1 MRKTIVTLTMV
12 AGLASA
18 ACGGSEPSKGVAAPA
33 AETEAE
39 TELTIVATDFGF
51 DLGGVDSVAPGEIQ
65 LTLENEGKQSHEAQL
80 YLLNEGATFEQFA
93 AAAMEG
99 DTSRLPAEA
108 LAMATPG
115 RGVTSNVDPGES
127 ITVPAPVEAGLY
139 AFVCHILDS
148 KSLSPHYALGM
159 MAPLEVG

>member
-1 MRKTIVTLTMV
+1 MRKTIVALTMV
-12 AGLASA
+12 LGLASA
-18 ACGGSEPSKGVAAPA
+18 ACGGSEAAKRGGAPVV
-33 AETEAE
+33 EDEAE
-39 TELTIVATDFGF
+39 TELTVVASDFGF
-51 DLGGVDSVAPGEIQ
+51 DLGGVESVAPGEIQ

-80 YLLNEGATFEQFA
+80 YLLNEGVTFEQFA
-93 AAAMEG
+93 EAAMEG
-99 DTSRLPAEA
+99 ETTRLPAEA

-127 ITVPAPVEAGLY
+127 ITVPAPVEAGSY